1 MLCACK
7 LTCTEPSA
15 WCNFHTAPAQVTPEN
30 PMSVHELGFDS
41 VWVHSGYFDIIQQTR
56 ALGRGHH
63 GGERNPCQS
72 MLLTNTSSCAENQ
85 GDCRSGG
92 DWAEGWNLPR
102 LRTVMALHYGF
113 TSPTQ
118 CIKYLLGS
126 HDQVCHCRPS
136 WS

>member
-1 MLCACK
+1 
-7 LTCTEPSA
+7 
-15 WCNFHTAPAQVTPEN
+15 
-30 PMSVHELGFDS
+30 MSVHELGFDS

-63 GGERNPCQS
+63 GGTSTTMSILLPVNPLS
-72 MLLTNTSSCAENQ
+72 HADIQ
-85 GDCRSGG
+85 GDWHSGG

-126 HDQVCHCRPS
+126 HDQVCHCSHLICADNTRFNRYAAHEHFFMPVR
-136 WS
+136 